1 MSYTVK
7 AIEPDTTEHVFT
19 IEEDEYILDKMEEE
33 GIDAPYSCKAGACST
48 CAGKLLEGSV
58 NQEDQSFL
66 DEDQMA
72 SGFVLTCVAYATSD
86 PATITMSVRYDNAFQ
101 TPTGTGIGTAVASK
115 NSYSIAYNVVDIGVQ
130 VETGNSIKGH
140 AYDSFIKQDEEYE
153 DE

>member
-48 CAGKLLEGSV
+48 CAGQLLEGSV

-86 PATITMSVRYDNAFQ
+86 LVLQ
-101 TPTGTGIGTAVASK
+101 LGK
-115 NSYSIAYNVVDIGVQ
+115 
-130 VETGNSIKGH
+130 
-140 AYDSFIKQDEEYE
+140 EEELY
-153 DE
+153 

>member
-19 IEEDEYILDKMEEE
+19 IEEDEYILDKLEEE

-66 DEDQMA
+66 DEDQMEA
-72 SGFVLTCVAYATSD
+72 GFVLTCVAYATSD
-86 PATITMSVRYDNAFQ
+86 LVLQ
-101 TPTGTGIGTAVASK
+101 LGK
-115 NSYSIAYNVVDIGVQ
+115 
-130 VETGNSIKGH
+130 
-140 AYDSFIKQDEEYE
+140 EEELY
-153 DE
+153 